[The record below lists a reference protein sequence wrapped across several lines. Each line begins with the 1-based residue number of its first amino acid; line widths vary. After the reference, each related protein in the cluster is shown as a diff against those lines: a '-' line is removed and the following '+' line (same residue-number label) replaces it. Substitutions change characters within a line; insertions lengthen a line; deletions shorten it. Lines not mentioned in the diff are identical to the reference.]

1 MENFLVSLVLGV
13 IAFGIFQTWRN
24 YMNVRRR
31 YHAYC
36 MYALHYNKVEPADF
50 EDFCRYEH
58 INGRFTG
65 PVWAAGFDI
74 DRGAIK

>member
-1 MENFLVSLVLGV
+1 MGEFIIGVFLACILVGL
-13 IAFGIFQTWRN
+13 FQSWRN
-24 YMNVRRR
+24 YMKARRR

-36 MYALHYNKVEPADF
+36 MCALHYNDVVPADF

-65 PVWAAGFDI
+65 PIWATGFDL